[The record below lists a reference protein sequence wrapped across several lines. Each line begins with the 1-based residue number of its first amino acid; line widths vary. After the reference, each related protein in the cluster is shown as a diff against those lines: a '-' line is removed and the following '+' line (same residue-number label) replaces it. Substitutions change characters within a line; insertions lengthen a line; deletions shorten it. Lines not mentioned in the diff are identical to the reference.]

1 MHSKKTMYLS
11 FVDEDM
17 EFRCDLSAFG
27 AKKVAEQIVM
37 NSEDV
42 SAFNTPDAPQTVA
55 PKNGGDAA
63 AQNGVVT
70 AILEKHSWN
79 VIRIKL

>member
-11 FVDEDM
+11 FMDEDM

-27 AKKVAEQIVM
+27 AKNVAEQIVM

-55 PKNGGDAA
+55 PK
-63 AQNGVVT
+63 T
-70 AILEKHSWN
+70 ATMLLRRMVLSRPYWRS
-79 VIRIKL
+79 IRGM